1 MCLYLVSSNRV
12 TLDSLSVTQD
22 SVECRVDRELTLVQM
37 EVVRPVRRAQVGGR
51 DRVDG
56 TLVVIMKVTRGR

>member
-1 MCLYLVSSNRV
+1 MCLYLVSIDRV

-22 SVECRVDRELTLVQM
+22 SVECRVDRALVQV

-56 TLVVIMKVTRGR
+56 TLVVIMKVTQGR